1 MVRLTSFALLVAF
14 VATAVHAAS
23 SADLAAKREK
33 ALSQLTPGVR
43 KYLATLDESEYELD
57 LDGFDEDE
65 AEREAAANGLQ
76 ARAAA
81 KPLQDPTSGVWYGCK
96 NQQYAISYDDG
107 AYDWRQNLID
117 LWNPS
122 GHKVTFFVNGFV
134 SSPDGSC
141 GGCSTH

>member
-1 MVRLTSFALLVAF
+1 MVRLTSFALLTAL

-65 AEREAAANGLQ
+65 EARKSASSDLA
-76 ARAAA
+76 ARAATG
-81 KPLQDPTSGVWYGCK
+81 KPLQDPASGVWYGCK
-96 NQQYAISYDDG
+96 NQQVA
-107 AYDWRQNLID
+107 
-117 LWNPS
+117 
-122 GHKVTFFVNGFV
+122 
-134 SSPDGSC
+134 
-141 GGCSTH
+141 